1 MANEISKNSSP
12 GNASPAPQQIPLAEI
27 SDLPGSTSTRVYTPK
42 ELGGLVSSIQSIGV
56 REPIIVRRTE
66 DGRYQLLAGQRRRRA
81 SELAKKA
88 TIPALVYEMTLQEAL
103 DYHKAQEINP
113 MAVIP
118 GKAAALSKPEGK
130 QDTPAA
136 HAALDKGKGA
146 EKPTPAMTAKSEPAK
161 TEDKQTVPAAPT
173 APDKR
178 KDAEKPTPAA
188 SAKSEPAKSEDKQSA
203 PAAPTAPNKDKDA
216 EKPTPAASAK
226 AEPVKTDDKQTAPA
240 VHAAPNKDKDA
251 EKPTPATPTKAEP
264 VKAEDKQ
271 TAPAVH
277 AAPDKGKDAEKPTP
291 AASAKAEPAK
301 TEDKQTVP
309 AAPTAP
315 DKRKDAE
322 KPTPAA
328 SAKSEPAK
336 SEDKQSAPA
345 APTAPNK
352 DKDAEKPTPAASAK
366 AEPVKTDDKQT
377 APAVHAAPNKDNDA
391 EKPTPATPA
400 KSEPAKAAAKAP
412 SGPAAIGPTGTA
424 ITQVFE
430 ARLTP
435 PSEKDLKELPVPKEG
450 ESYFITLHPAYLE
463 RSKFNNF
470 SVDKNSEN
478 FKELRKAVEQA
489 GIKDPVLARPREG
502 GGLEILS
509 GQRRHLIGTELNYP
523 IPTIIQRIDD
533 ADAKILVADSNLH
546 RDKIST
552 YDLSRALKMKMEG
565 MKQKAGRKKK
575 GEVGERLNTDEALA
589 REMGITVSKFNRM
602 LRMSEASKDVCN
614 KVDDGELALSIASA
628 LSFLKPEN
636 QDTAIRLSDL
646 GYKLSTE
653 RVEYLKRVEKAHKL
667 NESAMRKVLSG
678 ENILD
683 PPKVVP
689 EPIKQETSTPVPT
702 QPSPQPSSPP
712 AAAVSSPAPVIP
724 PSPDVAVPPAH
735 VVPSTPVTD
744 PAAPTQEADPFKGK
758 QERAESTKVILTGDR
773 LRKYYPDVNMTPREI
788 EEDIYGK
795 LERCRQMDEKQK
807 AKEVLFKKGGPVQQR

>member
-1 MANEISKNSSP
+1 MANEISKNTSP

-103 DYHKAQEINP
+103 DYHKAQAINP
-113 MAVIP
+113 MAAIP

-136 HAALDKGKGA
+136 HAALDKGKED
-146 EKPTPAMTAKSEPAK
+146 EKRTPATPAKAEAAKPEDKQAAPTAPTTPDKGKEDEKRTPATPAKSEPAK
-161 TEDKQTVPAAPT
+161 TEDKQTV
-173 APDKR
+173 
-178 KDAEKPTPAA
+178 
-188 SAKSEPAKSEDKQSA
+188 

-240 VHAAPNKDKDA
+240 VHAAPDKGKGAEKPTPATPAKAEPVKSEDKQDTPAAHAAPNKDKDA

-271 TAPAVH
+271 T
-277 AAPDKGKDAEKPTP
+277 
-291 AASAKAEPAK
+291 
-301 TEDKQTVP
+301 VP

-315 DKRKDAE
+315 DKGKETE
-322 KPTPAA
+322 KPA
-328 SAKSEPAK
+328 
-336 SEDKQSAPA
+336 
-345 APTAPNK
+345 
-352 DKDAEKPTPAASAK
+352 
-366 AEPVKTDDKQT
+366 
-377 APAVHAAPNKDNDA
+377 
-391 EKPTPATPA
+391 PATPA
-400 KSEPAKAAAKAP
+400 KSEPAKTEDKQATPAKAAAKAP

-689 EPIKQETSTPVPT
+689 EPIKQETSTPAPT
-702 QPSPQPSSPP
+702 QPSPQPSSQP

-807 AKEVLFKKGGPVQQR
+807 AKEALFKKGGPVQQR

>member
-103 DYHKAQEINP
+103 DYHKAQAINP
-113 MAVIP
+113 MAAIP
-118 GKAAALSKPEGK
+118 GKAAALSKPEDK

-136 HAALDKGKGA
+136 HAAPDKGKDA
-146 EKPTPAMTAKSEPAK
+146 EKPTPTTPAK
-161 TEDKQTVPAAPT
+161 AEPVKPEDKQDTPAAHT
-173 APDKR
+173 APDKG

-203 PAAPTAPNKDKDA
+203 PAAPTAPNKDQDAKKPTPATPAKVEPAKTEDKQTVPAAPTAPDKGKGA
-216 EKPTPAASAK
+216 EKPTPATPAK

-251 EKPTPATPTKAEP
+251 EKPTPATP
-264 VKAEDKQ
+264 
-271 TAPAVH
+271 
-277 AAPDKGKDAEKPTP
+277 
-291 AASAKAEPAK
+291 AKSEPAK
-301 TEDKQTVP
+301 TEDKQ
-309 AAPTAP
+309 A
-315 DKRKDAE
+315 
-322 KPTPAA
+322 
-328 SAKSEPAK
+328 
-336 SEDKQSAPA
+336 APA
-345 APTAPNK
+345 APTAP
-352 DKDAEKPTPAASAK
+352 
-366 AEPVKTDDKQT
+366 VKGK
-377 APAVHAAPNKDNDA
+377 DA

-400 KSEPAKAAAKAP
+400 KSEPAKTEDKQATPTKAAAKAP

-523 IPTIIQRIDD
+523 IPTIIQHIDD

-689 EPIKQETSTPVPT
+689 EPIKQETSTPAPT
-702 QPSPQPSSPP
+702 QPSPSPSSQPSSPP
-712 AAAVSSPAPVIP
+712 AAAASSPAPVIP

-807 AKEVLFKKGGPVQQR
+807 AKEALFKKGGPVQQR